1 MAVHGGRMRGGGG
14 DGPVL
19 GGHAAVHSR
28 QTRPDGRLMSG
39 ARWVLTLMFGVN
51 LLNYIDR
58 QILYSVFPPIQTE
71 LGLSDTQLGLLAS
84 AFMWV
89 YLSTA
94 PIFGLLADRWSRPRL
109 MGLGVAIWSV
119 ATAFSGLVRS
129 HP

>member
-1 MAVHGGRMRGGGG
+1 MSRPWV
-14 DGPVL
+14 VL
-19 GGHAAVHSR
+19 AF
-28 QTRPDGRLMSG
+28 
-39 ARWVLTLMFGVN
+39 LTGVN

-58 QILYSVFPPIQTE
+58 QILYAVFPPIQAE

-109 MGLGVAIWSV
+109 MALGVGIWSV
-119 ATAFSGLVRS
+119 ATAF
-129 HP
+129 